1 MTLRPEWWEIS
12 PILHDQ
18 NIRLHIKNFLS
29 VIRLS
34 CSDFFLVFYW
44 VKYRKRKYTIDLKL
58 LVPRAPRFFKSQA
71 LRNSAGDFENAQ

>member
-1 MTLRPEWWEIS
+1 MMISRPEFSWNINPIKNIINRPKRLRLHTSHDFKTRMWEIS

-34 CSDFFLVFYW
+34 CSVFIGSS
-44 VKYRKRKYTIDLKL
+44 TGNGNT
-58 LVPRAPRFFKSQA
+58 P
-71 LRNSAGDFENAQ
+71 